1 MTLPDD
7 AWIARRYGGAITHV
21 ALDYGLTLTSCGD
34 PVDPVLGMRPVAE
47 AARAAVREL
56 HAAGLVLAL
65 VSNTVPGQDRRRALK
80 AAGLDELFAD
90 RVYLSHELGL
100 DKTHPGFYPYV
111 LDELDVAPSAL
122 LVCGNNID
130 TDVRAP
136 ALLGI
141 RAVLLGPLA
150 APAHLPP
157 RARLI
162 ARIGDLPR
170 ILTGEL
176 RAYA

>member
-1 MTLPDD
+1 MAVVQVGCPLCGCRAPHPDGRTLPLHLAQAMTWLLDHYGD
-7 AWIARRYGGAITHV
+7 A
-21 ALDYGLTLTSCGD
+21 GLGV
-34 PVDPVLGMRPVAE
+34 PAMAE
-47 AARAAVREL
+47 AAQV
-56 HAAGLVLAL
+56 AL
-65 VSNTVPGQDRRRALK
+65 VSNTVLDLDRRRALK
-80 AAGLDELFAD
+80 AAGLDELFAS

-100 DKTHPGFYPYV
+100 DKAHPDFYPYV

-141 RAVLLGPLA
+141 RAVLL
-150 APAHLPP
+150 APFAEAAHLPP

-162 ARIGDLPR
+162 ARIGELPR

-176 RAYA
+176 RAHA